1 MEKLYMVFYMLE
13 GLETAYQKV
22 FAKSAQEAADKIRAK
37 KEVLDVFAVY
47 KPITDWK

>member
-1 MEKLYMVFYMLE
+1 MEELYMVFYMRE
-13 GLETAYQKV
+13 GLETDHQKV

-47 KPITDWK
+47 APLTNWK